1 MATNLSAFVSGH
13 HALVNR
19 TMGEGDFHYPK
30 KDPPEARLPDWESL
44 VAVVD
49 GLFHVADVVPF
60 AVIA

>member
-1 MATNLSAFVSGH
+1 MAITHSSTGLWEKGT
-13 HALVNR
+13 L
-19 TMGEGDFHYPK
+19 TIPK
-30 KDPPEARLPDWESL
+30 NPPEARLPDWESL